1 MPCRDV
7 GPWRRHHVV
16 AHCAPMT
23 SGHITPGSILVG
35 VDGSDH
41 AERAVLWAAEQAVL
55 EKRALVVLHAD
66 PFLSRNSSFATA
78 MVDSVELRRQV
89 NEEMEAIAS
98 RASATATSHRPIVD
112 VESLVVHSDPR
123 EALVDASRHAHML
136 VVGSRGRGMLR
147 SMLMGS
153 VSANV
158 ARQAKCP
165 VVVIRPESGTP
176 TRSGVMVGAD
186 GTAESQPV
194 LEFAFRQASWRNLP
208 LTIMHTYFDA
218 SAAIAEYRGN
228 IAEGPAAEVRLLL
241 AESVAGLAEK
251 YPDVPV
257 TRAFSHGLVD
267 ECLLSTPHE
276 WAMIVVGRHPLGS
289 VTRALSGSVAI
300 TVLEHSEGVVAIVP
314 EGGPLTTT

>member
-1 MPCRDV
+1 
-7 GPWRRHHVV
+7 
-16 AHCAPMT
+16 MT
-23 SGHITPGSILVG
+23 TGLITPGSILVG

-41 AERAVLWAAEQAVL
+41 AERAVLWAAEQAAL
-55 EKRALVVLHAD
+55 ERRQLVVLHAD
-66 PFLSRNSSFATA
+66 PLLSQNSSFATA
-78 MVDSVELRRQV
+78 MVDSLELRRQV

-98 RASATATSHRPIVD
+98 RASATATSHRPIID

-153 VSANV
+153 VSASV

-165 VVVIRPESGTP
+165 VVVIRPASGSP
-176 TRSGVMVGAD
+176 TQSRVLVGAD

-194 LEFAFRQASWRNLP
+194 LEFAFRQASWRHLP

-218 SAAIAEYRGN
+218 GAAIAEYHGKVS
-228 IAEGPAAEVRLLL
+228 EGPAAEVRLLL

-251 YPDVPV
+251 YSDVPV

-267 ECLLSTPHE
+267 ECLVSTPHE

-300 TVLEHSEGVVAIVP
+300 TVLEHSKGVVAVVP
-314 EGGPLTTT
+314 EDGPSRMT